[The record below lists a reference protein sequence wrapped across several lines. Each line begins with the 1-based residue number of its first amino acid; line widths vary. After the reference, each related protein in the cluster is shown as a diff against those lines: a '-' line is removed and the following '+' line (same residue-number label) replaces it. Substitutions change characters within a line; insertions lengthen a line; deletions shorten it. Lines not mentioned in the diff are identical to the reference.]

1 MRVNIGPV
9 FGEVVH
15 EQAAYNR
22 VPQGRGLALIN
33 PRTGQVS
40 RVSQAAVN
48 DIDAWNAT
56 RTRVGRGQSIIR
68 TRGG

>member
-1 MRVNIGPV
+1 MFVNLGPV
-9 FGEVVH
+9 TGEVVF

-33 PRTGQVS
+33 PRTGEVS
-40 RVSQAAVN
+40 RVSESAMNNVN
-48 DIDAWNAT
+48 ATQAT

-68 TRGG
+68 TRGA

>member
-1 MRVNIGPV
+1 VRVNIGPV
-9 FGEVVH
+9 YGEAVH

-33 PRTGQVS
+33 PRTGEVS
-40 RVSQAAVN
+40 RLSQSAEYN
-48 DIDAWNAT
+48 INAT
-56 RTRVGRGQSIIR
+56 WATQTRVGRGQSIIR